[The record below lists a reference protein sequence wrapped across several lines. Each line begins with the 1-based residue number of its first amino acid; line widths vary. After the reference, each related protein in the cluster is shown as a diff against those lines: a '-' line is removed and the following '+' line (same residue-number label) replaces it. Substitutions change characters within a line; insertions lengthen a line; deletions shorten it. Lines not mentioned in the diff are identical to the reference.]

1 MAHTELITTQT
12 VGGNQDFGPFAIE
25 YLNITD
31 IKVSLNGVVQTLT
44 THYTIDEPTSV
55 VTFVTAPD
63 VDDVIRIYRET
74 SIDSPEAVYAPGS
87 AIRAQNLNDN
97 TDQALFALQELKEQY
112 VTRSE
117 GQFDTDVDLQTHKL
131 TNVGDP
137 TDPQDAVTKQ
147 YLEDNYFDDG
157 TETILSTEAWV
168 ADDAHI
174 ATTQALDDRFFNK
187 GDETITSGESWVDDD
202 DHIATNQ
209 AITNITN
216 LRHDTFVQTAEPTT
230 AIVGKTWLQN
240 DLDLTLRIW
249 DGSDWLE
256 VTSGGDFQELPNVI
270 YVDAQN
276 GEDTFD
282 GGLNNPGHRISRPK
296 QTIRG
301 AIQQIND
308 EEAHGSIVVVLPGV
322 YAETLPIDIE
332 ADNIAIVGES
342 LRNCIVHPL
351 VPADHDYDADG
362 PHANEL
368 TSMFRVNSGTFVAN
382 LTLMGMK
389 ADGAFEVNTLDPHPT
404 HGLPENQGWN
414 FSFFPGAFIA
424 KSPYIQNCT
433 NFSDS
438 AIDNRTGFFDPHA
451 KTVVTDA
458 GPPVV
463 TGPAPGFAQDAVSG
477 PTGGGILVDGS
488 VPDGD
493 SPLRSMVCDS
503 YTHVG
508 LNGPGILVAN
518 NGYCQATSSYAF
530 FNRYHLK
537 CLNGGQA
544 NLAASTTD
552 FGDFS
557 LIAEGR
563 SPEPVFTGEVVG
575 QIAAG
580 GPVTTTFDVDTF
592 TAATDL
598 YDNPADPKAW
608 FGSATRPQD
617 NMVVELEGTWYEVL
631 SSSTTDGGTTWN
643 VEILRFSTA
652 PGDSR
657 ADNLGLDL
665 TSTIPDNAVA
675 SFYLRSQVAS
685 SGHTMEYVG
694 SGTDYS
700 ALPENGGQV
709 VDANQITEV
718 EANVGELPGKVYTA
732 ITDQNGNFKVGPLE
746 VNQRNNTITI
756 EAGAGTLFAVSGD
769 INPQLGG
776 NLDANGFDIIADTG
790 SAVAPSI
797 TFTGETTS
805 GLFNGGANSVNI
817 TTNGVERAEFGPTE
831 VVFNDGGEDYD
842 FRVEGDTEANLFFVD
857 ASTDRIG
864 VGTNTPDSNLEIVN
878 ATASADNSLL
888 KLHSSAST
896 SSANLILEV
905 NDGNT
910 AQAALKLDNA
920 NKLHLQTFGGG
931 ALNNRLSIDGD
942 GNVGI
947 GTTTVNSLLEVRG
960 SSDGQNVLHLSNSAG
975 SSNGDAENQIRVTCN
990 GNANWA
996 NLDIQAYQTIFTQDA
1011 GEKAR
1016 IDDSGRLLVGTS
1028 TPLDAFSTAFIRGS
1042 SGGTGV
1048 VIARASTP
1056 ANGQSLGTLYFSD
1069 QDGNYGAWI
1078 DTARDGGSWTGGSSH
1093 PTRLV
1098 FSTTADGDSSP
1109 TEAMRINSAGN
1120 ISMGTANNIAKI
1132 DIRMTGAPV
1141 NNAIYAGRTSIS
1153 SAGQGVYSY
1162 MTANAG
1168 LVSSSYSI
1176 YGQYVANTN
1185 SPGGGV
1191 IGVLSSVYAILG
1203 YYDTANSWGVYA
1215 NGSMYCSGTYQGS
1228 DSRLKDIVEPISG
1241 GILDKLANLQPVKYR
1256 WKENT
1261 DQRESVGDGIQIGLI
1276 AQEVE
1281 EHFPELVK
1289 EITHNCPINHENLED
1304 GQFDSS
1310 CSLNHELGTTK
1321 TLEYQHLTAVL
1332 VEALKEAKT
1341 RIETLEA
1348 KVTALENP

>member
-1 MAHTELITTQT
+1 MATELITTQT
-12 VGGNQDFGPFAIE
+12 VGGNTDFGPFAIE

-31 IKVSLNGVVQTLT
+31 IKVSLNGVDQTLT
-44 THYTIDEPTSV
+44 THYTIDEPTST

-74 SIDSPEAVYAPGS
+74 PIDSPEAVYAPGS

-112 VTRSE
+112 VTRSN
-117 GQFDTDVDLQTHKL
+117 GAFDTDVDLQTHKL

-137 TDPQDAVTKQ
+137 TNPQDAVTKQ
-147 YLEDNYFDDG
+147 YLEDNYFDDD
-157 TETILSTEAWV
+157 TETILSTEGWV
-168 ADDAHI
+168 SSDTHI
-174 ATTQALDDRFFNK
+174 ATTQAIENRFLDRE
-187 GDETITSGESWVDDD
+187 GDLTESGESWVDNDD
-202 DHIATNQ
+202 NVATTQ

-216 LRHDTFVQTAEPTT
+216 LRHDTIVQLAEPTT
-230 AIVGKTWLQN
+230 TVVGKTWLQN
-240 DLDLTLRIW
+240 DVDLTLHIW
-249 DGSDWLE
+249 DGSEWRP
-256 VTSGGDFQELPNVI
+256 VASGGSFQELQNVV
-270 YVDAQN
+270 YVDAVN

-282 GGLNNPGHRISRPK
+282 GGENNDGHRISRPK
-296 QTIRG
+296 QTISG

-308 EEAHGSIVVVLPGV
+308 EEAHGSIVVVLPGI
-322 YAETLPIDIE
+322 YAENLPIDIE
-332 ADNIAIVGES
+332 ADNVAIIGES

-351 VPADHDYDADG
+351 VPADHDYAVDG

-368 TSMFRVNSGTFVAN
+368 ASMFRVNSGTYVAN

-389 ADGAFEVNTLDPHPT
+389 ADGAFGVSTIDPHPT
-404 HGLPENQGWN
+404 HGLPASQGWN

-451 KTVVTDA
+451 KTVVTNP

-463 TGPAPGFAQDAVSG
+463 TGPAPGFAQDSVSE

-575 QIAAG
+575 QIASG
-580 GPVTTTFDVDTF
+580 GPVTTTFNVDTF

-598 YDNPADPKAW
+598 YANPADPKAW

-643 VEILRFSTA
+643 VEILRFSTT

-694 SGTDYS
+694 SGTDYT

-769 INPQLGG
+769 VNPQLGG

-817 TTNGVERAEFGPTE
+817 TTNAVERAEFGPTE

-842 FRVEGDTEANLFFVD
+842 FRVEGDTEANLFVVD
-857 ASTDRIG
+857 ASADAIDINGATTVSGSVTIDNGGDLHVGNNAIVVGNSGAATFSGVGVNDTGSAEISLLNTDAEDTDGGRDSIVRFSGTESGGIG
-864 VGTNTPDSNLEIVN
+864 VSTLAAIEASHDGTANDEAGQLTISTNDGADGNAPTVAVTIDSNQDVTLANDLTVGNDLTVTGNTVTPQINGYNQTAAGEGGRSIRKNFIDNGEFAVDYRASSGWVADRWEFRGFN
-878 ATASADNSLL
+878 FVTATAVKQRLVSTDTTLPEGFMASGGCTISA
-888 KLHSSAST
+888 AET
-896 SSANLILEV
+896 
-905 NDGNT
+905 T
-910 AQAALKLDNA
+910 
-920 NKLHLQTFGGG
+920 
-931 ALNNRLSIDGD
+931 LNND
-942 GNVGI
+942 
-947 GTTTVNSLLEVRG
+947 
-960 SSDGQNVLHLSNSAG
+960 
-975 SSNGDAENQIRVTCN
+975 
-990 GNANWA
+990 
-996 NLDIQAYQTIFTQDA
+996 
-1011 GEKAR
+1011 
-1016 IDDSGRLLVGTS
+1016 RLLYITQNIEAVNLAPLEPGT
-1028 TPLDAFSTAFIRGS
+1028 AG
-1042 SGGTGV
+1042 
-1048 VIARASTP
+1048 ARSM
-1056 ANGQSLGTLYFSD
+1056 TLSFWVRSNKA
-1069 QDGNYGAWI
+1069 GNYGVNLWKNNDGTNQRIRGATFNISAAEASANDWVHRSI
-1078 DTARDGGSWTGGSSH
+1078 TFEGDTAAAGGFAFNTNRGYQLGFILEAGSTWLADISSWQDYSTVNQNFVDDGHDVDFT
-1093 PTRLV
+1093 
-1098 FSTTADGDSSP
+1098 DS
-1109 TEAMRINSAGN
+1109 
-1120 ISMGTANNIAKI
+1120 TANNILF
-1132 DIRMTGAPV
+1132 TGIQLEVGDVATPYEFRQWDDEQYTCFRYFE
-1141 NNAIYAGRTSIS
+1141 NIAGNAYTSYPPS
-1153 SAGQGVYSY
+1153 GAYSY
-1162 MTANAG
+1162 VTWHFKARKRQTTPT
-1168 LVSSSYSI
+1168 VSL
-1176 YGQYVANTN
+1176 NTN
-1185 SPGGGV
+1185 GTAYGAAADNVSAYL
-1191 IGVLSSVYAILG
+1191 LSANVYITSTSTVDA
-1203 YYDTANSWGVYA
+1203 
-1215 NGSMYCSGTYQGS
+1215 
-1228 DSRLKDIVEPISG
+1228 E
-1241 GILDKLANLQPVKYR
+1241 
-1256 WKENT
+1256 T
-1261 DQRESVGDGIQIGLI
+1261 DW
-1276 AQEVE
+1276 
-1281 EHFPELVK
+1281 
-1289 EITHNCPINHENLED
+1289 T
-1304 GQFDSS
+1304 
-1310 CSLNHELGTTK
+1310 
-1321 TLEYQHLTAVL
+1321 
-1332 VEALKEAKT
+1332 
-1341 RIETLEA
+1341 
-1348 KVTALENP
+1348 